1 MFKFNLK
8 IKNKNKLSPRTIE
21 RIFGKILRTLDNE
34 EYFDIIK
41 DDDDNVIGSWE
52 QIEDKKVVDMDI

>member
-1 MFKFNLK
+1 MKFSLR
-8 IKNKNKLSPRTIE
+8 IKNKNKISLHTLE
-21 RIFGKILRTLDNE
+21 RIFEKIIRTLANG

-52 QIEDKKVVDMDI
+52 QIEDKKVVVDMDI

>member
-1 MFKFNLK
+1 MTFKLK
-8 IKNKNKLSPRTIE
+8 IKNKNKISLHTLE
-21 RIFGKILRTLDNE
+21 RIFEKIIRTLANG

>member
-52 QIEDKKVVDMDI
+52 QIEDKKVVDMDV

>member
-1 MFKFNLK
+1 MTFKLK
-8 IKNKNKLSPRTIE
+8 IKNKNKISLHTLE
-21 RIFGKILRTLDNE
+21 RVFEKIIRTLANG

-52 QIEDKKVVDMDI
+52 QIEDKKVVEMEAT

>member
-8 IKNKNKLSPRTIE
+8 IKNKNKISTRTIE
-21 RIFGKILRTLDNE
+21 RIFEKILRTLDNE